1 MAFEQ
6 LKFESFLT
14 TAAVLILTGL
24 LFFIWNKNRRL
35 PPGPWGLPF
44 IGYYPHISNQPYKD
58 LYKLSKKYGNVI
70 SFRTLGGNLV
80 IVLNGTKTIKEI
92 FVNRADEFIGRPHGN
107 NLVIWVSEGLG
118 IAQEEGAP
126 WKEQRRFFL
135 HNLKNFGVGKAQI
148 ETLVIDEIQIML
160 QDLRKT
166 DGKPI
171 ELLPHLAYLAHSV
184 ISEVLFS
191 QKFEKNDPKWLAI
204 RQATHSMAEVFAGNK
219 FLLVG
224 WAFELYMAISPK
236 TREVTK
242 ARDFIWKTTNTFIE
256 EHIRS
261 FDPSNVGDY
270 IDVYLYKRNELL
282 KSGKL
287 NETSFSMER
296 LQGNCLNIFFEGIE
310 SVSIAATGLLTELS
324 KHLDVQ
330 RKVQKEMDNIVG
342 RDRLPS
348 WTDRQNLPYLDATMY
363 ELYRVAS
370 PFLISTQLSNFEET
384 TIEGYRIPRRS
395 SIIANF
401 WTLNIDP
408 VIYPEPEKF

>member
-24 LFFIWNKNRRL
+24 LFYIWNKNRRL

-44 IGYYPHISNQPYKD
+44 IGYYPYISNQPYKV

-80 IVLNGTKTIKEI
+80 IVLNDTKTIKEI

-107 NLVIWVSEGLG
+107 NLVTWVSEGLG

-135 HNLKNFGVGKAQI
+135 HNLKNFGVEKAQI
-148 ETLVIDEIQIML
+148 ETLVIDEIQSML

-166 DGKPI
+166 EGKPI

-191 QKFEKNDPKWLAI
+191 KKFEKNDPKWLAI
-204 RQATHSMAEVFAGNK
+204 RQGTHAMAEVFAGNK

-224 WAFELYMAISPK
+224 WAFEPIFKVLMELVLCLRIHKMSLVEQSVIKCFAQGDKFPSEDGAMIRVSDAASDISF
-236 TREVTK
+236 RGVT
-242 ARDFIWKTTNTFIE
+242 
-256 EHIRS
+256 
-261 FDPSNVGDY
+261 
-270 IDVYLYKRNELL
+270 
-282 KSGKL
+282 
-287 NETSFSMER
+287 
-296 LQGNCLNIFFEGIE
+296 
-310 SVSIAATGLLTELS
+310 
-324 KHLDVQ
+324 
-330 RKVQKEMDNIVG
+330 
-342 RDRLPS
+342 
-348 WTDRQNLPYLDATMY
+348 
-363 ELYRVAS
+363 
-370 PFLISTQLSNFEET
+370 ISL
-384 TIEGYRIPRRS
+384 
-395 SIIANF
+395 
-401 WTLNIDP
+401 
-408 VIYPEPEKF
+408 